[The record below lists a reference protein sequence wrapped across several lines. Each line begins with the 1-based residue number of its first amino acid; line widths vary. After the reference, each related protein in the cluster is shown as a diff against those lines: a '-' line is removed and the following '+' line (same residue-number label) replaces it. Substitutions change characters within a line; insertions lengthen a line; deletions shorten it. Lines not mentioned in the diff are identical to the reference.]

1 MQAGKEF
8 DVYPLKKLITASLMC
23 IAPVGGAI
31 AQDTNSPW
39 IVHVG
44 AHVVDPQSNTGD
56 LAGMSS
62 STTRNMRPSVS
73 VEYLLTPA
81 WSLELLAALPFQHDV
96 RLDGQRAVGV
106 KQLPPVAGVI
116 YHFLPGQKVSPF
128 VGIGVNYTHFFDTKG
143 HDALQGANVSLDD
156 SWGIA
161 WHGGVDI
168 ALNGRWTFTV
178 DARWID
184 IDSRV
189 KVDGARVGTAH
200 LDPWVYGVSVGYRF

>member
-8 DVYPLKKLITASLMC
+8 DVSHLKHLIIAGALFAAPLGNA
-23 IAPVGGAI
+23 V
-31 AQDTNSPW
+31 AQSVESPW

-44 AHVVDPQSNTGD
+44 AHVVDPKSNTGD
-56 LAGMSS
+56 LAGLSS
-62 STTRNMRPSVS
+62 SATRSLRPSVS
-73 VEYLLTPA
+73 TEYLLTPS
-81 WSLELLAALPFQHDV
+81 WSVELLAALPFQHDV

-106 KQLPPVAGVI
+106 KQLPPVVGVN
-116 YHFLPGQKVSPF
+116 YHFLAGQTVSPF
-128 VGIGVNYTHFFDTKG
+128 LGVGVNYTHFFDAKG
-143 HDALQGANVSLDD
+143 HNALQGTHVSLGDT
-156 SWGIA
+156 WGVA

-168 ALNGRWTFTV
+168 ALNARWTFTV

-184 IDSRV
+184 IDSKV